1 MCNFCITTSMQYKVS
16 LNKYHKVKLAHD
28 SCWNPWD
35 FFYLPI
41 YTWTFLWNSQ
51 RYKPLIV
58 ILSLKKAKIAGAKR
72 TAFDSHHMLYRAEM
86 NITLVVGK
94 SGLLFCFFFFFLVP
108 VISFNFLII
117 ILKLILKTVLVLETD
132 DS

>member
-28 SCWNPWD
+28 NCWNPWD
-35 FFYLPI
+35 FFYPPI

-86 NITLVVGK
+86 YITLVVGK
-94 SGLLFCFFFFFLVP
+94 SGLLVFFFFFLVP